1 MIVRSAGPPNRPRR
15 GSSGRAVDRRHGE
28 TRVADVG
35 DAAGRSLSAEH
46 KQALVSGRA
55 EARAVRRYL
64 EALTASLPDHPSLG
78 DEDPDVISARMRQID
93 AQLAAAEPAL
103 KVRLI
108 RERMDLYARLK
119 ALGGQKRLDDLEQD
133 FVAAA
138 GAYSARKGISY
149 DAWRQ
154 VGVDESVLERAGIRR
169 AAAPHT

>member
-1 MIVRSAGPPNRPRR
+1 
-15 GSSGRAVDRRHGE
+15 
-28 TRVADVG
+28 
-35 DAAGRSLSAEH
+35 
-46 KQALVSGRA
+46 
-55 EARAVRRYL
+55 
-64 EALTASLPDHPSLG
+64 
-78 DEDPDVISARMRQID
+78 MRQID